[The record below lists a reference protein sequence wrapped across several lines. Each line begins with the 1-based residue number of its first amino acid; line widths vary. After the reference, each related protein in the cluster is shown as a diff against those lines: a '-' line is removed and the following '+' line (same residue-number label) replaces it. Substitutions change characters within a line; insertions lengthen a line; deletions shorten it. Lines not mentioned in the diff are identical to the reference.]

1 MKKSLSELQTELESI
16 IAWFESD
23 EADIDQAETRYQR
36 GLEVAKELQ
45 DRLQETKNRITKLK
59 TSFEEQ

>member
-1 MKKSLSELQTELESI
+1 MKKSLSELQAELESI

-23 EADIDQAETRYQR
+23 DADIDQAENRYQR
-36 GLEVAKELQ
+36 GLEVSKELQ